1 MAKAEVQRTLKRM
14 EKFLDS
20 EAARG
25 AIDGQPQRVTMSL
38 EPVAQSFLEGY
49 NAVVNRRVKQNSEG
63 YEPLILDIKF
73 FRKAAKEALNA
84 VHTHVM
90 RSRTDAR
97 LISWDPGKRISFH
110 QSRTIKTPFNTLKR
124 VGKKEVNSALEDAGH
139 DKLTQHRSERG
150 KEASESSLMA
160 QGTQRLHKTKRSVGA
175 LQLLAAAEWAQRSPT
190 WEEFAA
196 FEPLKRFVDRF
207 GQIEA
212 SFKKGSYKG
221 KNRVKFD
228 PGIIVDIEVGPD
240 SSNPAGA
247 LATDWSTLK
256 PKLEKKMLAWAKTN
270 GWSDQEASNSIAT
283 DARNHA
289 RWLAISALREKG
301 LKVTSNVQP
310 VNRKA
315 STESIKSNSKIKG
328 KDKQYRA
335 KTKLQQAKNSSGR
348 PEASL
353 YTIMALINDKLP
365 ETVRK
370 NMGAPRLENQTGR
383 FAQSVQL
390 TDVIQTPQ
398 GMPSFGYTYRKDPY
412 SVYERTSGSSRADP
426 DRDPRNLIDASI
438 REIAAGYAL
447 GRFYT
452 RRV

>member
-1 MAKAEVQRTLKRM
+1 MAKSEVKRTLKRM

-25 AIDGQPQRVTMSL
+25 ALDGQPQRVTMAVG
-38 EPVAQSFLEGY
+38 PVAESFLEGY
-49 NAVVNRRVKQNSEG
+49 NSVTNRRVKQNKN
-63 YEPLILDIKF
+63 YEPLKLDRRF
-73 FRKAAKEALNA
+73 FRSVAKKALKA
-84 VHTHVM
+84 VYIHTK
-90 RSRTDAR
+90 RPRTDAQ
-97 LISWDPGKRISFH
+97 LISWEEGKRISFH
-110 QSRTIKTPFNTLKR
+110 QSRAVKTPFNTLKR
-124 VGKKEVNSALEDAGH
+124 IARKEVNDALEKAGH

-150 KEASESSLMA
+150 KAASESSLMA

-190 WEEFAA
+190 WGEFAT
-196 FEPLKRFVDRF
+196 FEPLKKFVDRF

-212 SFKKGSYKG
+212 RFKKGAYKG
-221 KNRVKFD
+221 KSKVAFD
-228 PGIIVDIEVGPD
+228 PAIRVDIEVGPD

-270 GWSDQEASNSIAT
+270 GWADQEASNSIRT
-283 DARNHA
+283 DARTHA
-289 RWLAISALREKG
+289 RWLAIEALRKKG
-301 LKVTSNVQP
+301 LKVVSNVKP

-315 STESIKSNSKIKG
+315 STTSESSNSKLKG
-328 KDKQYRA
+328 KAKQYKA
-335 KTKLQQAKNSSGR
+335 KTKLQDNKNSS
-348 PEASL
+348 PNPQASL
-353 YTIMALINDKLP
+353 YTVMALINDKLP

-370 NMGAPRLENQTGR
+370 NMGSPRLENQTGR
-383 FAQSVQL
+383 FASSVKI
-390 TDVIQTPQ
+390 TDVVQTPQ

-412 SVYERTSGSSRADP
+412 GVYERSSGTSRADP
-426 DRDPRNLIDASI
+426 DRDPRTLIDASI